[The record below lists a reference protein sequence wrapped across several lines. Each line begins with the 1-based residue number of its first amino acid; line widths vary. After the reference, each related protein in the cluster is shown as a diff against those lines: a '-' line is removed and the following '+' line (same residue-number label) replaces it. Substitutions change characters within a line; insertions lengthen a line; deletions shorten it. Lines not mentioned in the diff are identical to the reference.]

1 LRLSK
6 EVRVKN
12 FIRISTL
19 VLVVLFLAG
28 CAGQGHRTAPEQ
40 APAAPARESARPA
53 TPPSPPPA
61 KDPDNP
67 GWSVDRK
74 GFRTK
79 PLEIDVREGLPYTPV
94 GAEIVSRLAPVRLI
108 NVVHQMAD
116 LHGLSVSWADDVDP
130 DTMVNVHIRP
140 EDNFWDALHNL
151 LRQKDYFF
159 EVSGETIIINYK
171 ETRRYQIVMPTLK
184 EDFQTSVGGSLI
196 GGGAV
201 EGRITGKTAIS
212 ADIREPMDF
221 WGSLEK
227 NLNSILDST
236 GAGDKGHFI
245 MDQHIGLITL
255 TAPRKTHAKVVEYL
269 DDLRKQIYR
278 QVVIEAKIME
288 VRLTDEHK
296 MGINWSDILSVANR
310 TGNETFGGTA
320 VFGED
325 YALESGAII
334 ANTVYPTHKFLKYMT
349 MTPQAFSIAVEALKE
364 YGTTNVLSN
373 PKVTIMNGH
382 GASII
387 VGEDIT
393 YIDKVTSTTDE
404 NGNVTYTVTTG
415 SVLSGLGLA
424 VMANIV
430 DDSEVVL
437 YIVPVTSELQR
448 STTGEDIE
456 YRAFAGAQ
464 VGLPRVRLRE
474 MSTMARIKDGE
485 TLVIGGHIDKTE
497 GDTTNAVPFLGDI
510 PGLGWLFKHEA
521 KSSVSRELVIFITPR
536 LVAAAE

>member
-1 LRLSK
+1 M
-6 EVRVKN
+6 KN
-12 FIRISTL
+12 SIRFFLL
-19 VLVVLFLAG
+19 VLLVLFLAG
-28 CAGQGHRTAPEQ
+28 CAGQAPRTAENQ
-40 APAAPARESARPA
+40 APAAAESMGPAPM
-53 TPPSPPPA
+53 PPPPPP
-61 KDPDNP
+61 KESGNP

-79 PLEIDVREGLPYTPV
+79 PMEMDVREGLPYTPV
-94 GAEIVSRLAPVRLI
+94 GAEIVSRAAPVRLI
-108 NVVHQMAD
+108 NVVQQMAD
-116 LHGLSVSWADDVDP
+116 LHGFSVSWADDVDP

-140 EDNFWDALHNL
+140 EDNLWDALQNL

-159 EVSGETIIINYK
+159 ELSGETIIISYK

-221 WGSLEK
+221 WGGLEN
-227 NLNSILDST
+227 NLSRILEGT
-236 GAGDKGHFI
+236 EAEDKGHFI
-245 MDQHIGLITL
+245 LDQHIGLVTL
-255 TAPRKTHAKVVEYL
+255 TAPRKTHAKVSEYL
-269 DDLRKQIYR
+269 EDLRKQIYR
-278 QVVIEAKIME
+278 QVIIEAKIME
-288 VRLTDEHK
+288 VRLADEHQ
-296 MGINWSDILSVANR
+296 MGINWSNILSVANR
-310 TGNETFGGTA
+310 TGNETLGGTA
-320 VFGED
+320 AFGED
-325 YALESGAII
+325 YTLESGAVI

-349 MTPQAFSIAVEALKE
+349 LTPQAFSLAIEALKN

-373 PKVTIMNGH
+373 PKITIMNGH

-393 YIDKVTSTTDE
+393 YIDKVTSVTDDV
-404 NGNVTYTVTTG
+404 GNVTFTVTTG

-430 DDSEVVL
+430 DDTEVVL

-448 STTGEDIE
+448 APTGEDIE

-485 TLVIGGHIDKTE
+485 TLVIGGHIDKADADATS
-497 GDTTNAVPFLGDI
+497 AVPFLGDI
-510 PGLGWLFKHEA
+510 RGLGWLFKHES
-521 KSSVSRELVIFITPR
+521 KSSVTRELVIFITPK